1 MMKIDRYD
9 MQYNTKLHK
18 EEFFAV
24 AGKKRIPMP
33 SAFKDM
39 YDDDH
44 LEIEEV
50 TCTMPELFELEDSKY
65 YIPKRTA

>member
-1 MMKIDRYD
+1 MRIDRYE

-18 EEFFAV
+18 EEYFAV
-24 AGKKRIPMP
+24 IGKKKIPMP

-44 LEIEEV
+44 LDITEV
-50 TCTMPELFELEDSKY
+50 ETKMPELYDEKESRY
-65 YIPKRTA
+65 YIPRRTV